1 MFKKTVNN
9 IDDTLHFY
17 LITYITVSVM
27 PQLSHYSVLAVCA
40 CGIQYINWLIT
51 LLIDCYLMLSE
62 QYFSYMNVENQF
74 YHDKSCEGKSC
85 LLTNKL
91 VF

>member
-1 MFKKTVNN
+1 
-9 IDDTLHFY
+9 
-17 LITYITVSVM
+17 M

-40 CGIQYINWLIT
+40 CGIQYINWLIN
-51 LLIDCYLMLSE
+51 LLIGCCLMLSE
-62 QYFSYMNVENQF
+62 QYFSYMNVESQF

-85 LLTNKL
+85 LWTNKL